1 MEDEMEEIPWD
12 VINLLACCMF
22 ISFTTCASEYKA
34 QPAVLIIQM
43 QIKLKQL
50 EKFAVLEDLIRLLNS
65 PSLQATHMRLMII
78 YVCVPFCEIK
88 INLRRKLDH

>member
-1 MEDEMEEIPWD
+1 MKFSSAIGMEDEMEEIPWD

-43 QIKLKQL
+43 QIKLDKT
-50 EKFAVLEDLIRLLNS
+50 IRE
-65 PSLQATHMRLMII
+65 
-78 YVCVPFCEIK
+78 VCCFGRFDSSAQFPIVTSNTYAPDD
-88 INLRRKLDH
+88 NLCMCSILRN